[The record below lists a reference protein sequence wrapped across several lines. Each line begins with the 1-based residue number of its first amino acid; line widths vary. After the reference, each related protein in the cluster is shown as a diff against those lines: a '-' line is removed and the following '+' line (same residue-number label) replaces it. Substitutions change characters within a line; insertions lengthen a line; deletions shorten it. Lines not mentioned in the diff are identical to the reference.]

1 MNKLIRWKQRF
12 QNLEKAFSQLQSGV
26 ELATVNQLE
35 KQGVIQSFEFT
46 FELAW
51 KTLKDYLESQ
61 NVIAQFP
68 KDVLKQAF
76 HYGLLDD
83 GEIWMEMLEIRN
95 LLAHTY
101 DQEKADEAY
110 RLIQKRYFPV
120 IKKVFHLMKSK

>member
-1 MNKLIRWKQRF
+1 MNKPIRWRQRF
-12 QNLEKAFSQLQSGV
+12 QNFEKAFSQLQKAVDAPSLN
-26 ELATVNQLE
+26 ELE
-35 KQGVIQSFEFT
+35 KQGLIQSFEFT

-61 NVIAQFP
+61 NVTAQFP

-83 GEIWMEMLEIRN
+83 GEIWMEMLESRN

-101 DQEKADEAY
+101 DQEKANEAY
-110 RLIQKRYFPV
+110 HLIQKKYFPA
-120 IKKVFHLMKSK
+120 IKNIFRLMKSK